1 MYGFVFGN
9 THVVVV
15 VCLWS
20 FVFWNTATK
29 HTLEERVALIVDAV
43 CRYGKRSD
51 VKTFQDSILKK
62 PTVQRILN
70 NNAKEIQSAFKDCVA
85 MDDSG
90 GSGKSP
96 HKNPTTKSP
105 TKNSTGKSTSPRR
118 KSPHKSPAKHTGT
131 SPSPR
136 RSSALLQHTTTFR
149 CFEKWLTVKLKR
161 FKLSK
166 KIAREIFNHVQRVDW
181 QDGPMA
187 GSDIDMSY
195 EEFEEALVAVALVV
209 DPSPFR
215 ALDQRV
221 ENGIEQLLDLVEA

>member
-1 MYGFVFGN
+1 M
-9 THVVVV
+9 
-15 VCLWS
+15 
-20 FVFWNTATK
+20 
-29 HTLEERVALIVDAV
+29 ALIVDAV

-70 NNAKEIQSAFKDCVA
+70 NNAKEIQSAFKDCAA
-85 MDDSG
+85 MDDG
-90 GSGKSP
+90 GG
-96 HKNPTTKSP
+96 
-105 TKNSTGKSTSPRR
+105 G
-118 KSPHKSPAKHTGT
+118 KSPHKSPHKSPNKNTGKSNSPKKKIPHKSPTKHAGN
-131 SPSPR
+131 SPR
-136 RSSALLQHTTTFR
+136 KSSALRRTTTFL

-181 QDGPMA
+181 HDGPMA

-195 EEFEEALVAVALVV
+195 EEFQEALVAVALVV

-221 ENGIEQLLDLVEA
+221 ENGIEQLLDLVG